1 MRMEIAQRQRTLS
14 RIISPATLRQFTAVS
29 PVRLAGCTS
38 RWTRFGTLTV
48 SAIPAELRQVLCNL
62 VANSLDATPK
72 GGRICLRSH
81 LSNCKGVPSIRET
94 VADTGS
100 GIQPEHLHHIFEP
113 FFTTKD
119 NFGTGLGL
127 WVTSELIRRNQG
139 EIRVRSRVGRGTVF
153 TLVLPEAVPESH
165 AFDEAMTESLITSGP
180 TTDLVNAASSP
191 LPIDVAQQGESA
203 IALPLIKSVSTETMD
218 AWSFQLSSQPSSNF
232 KARDSRSLRNRAYL
246 HPGH

>member
-1 MRMEIAQRQRTLS
+1 M
-14 RIISPATLRQFTAVS
+14 
-29 PVRLAGCTS
+29 
-38 RWTRFGTLTV
+38 
-48 SAIPAELRQVLCNL
+48 
-62 VANSLDATPK
+62 
-72 GGRICLRSH
+72 
-81 LSNCKGVPSIRET
+81 IRET

-165 AFDEAMTESLITSGP
+165 AFDEAMTDSLITSGP

-218 AWSFQLSSQPSSNF
+218 A
-232 KARDSRSLRNRAYL
+232 
-246 HPGH
+246 